1 MPRTYELGGIGVVN
15 ATPLTASG
23 EINLREYRRHVHWL
37 ADEGVRFL
45 QPAAATGQML
55 QTTEGEYRRLLEATV
70 DEVGDRV
77 FVTAYSGRASTDET
91 IRLTRLAKEI
101 GAHAAFIIQPYF
113 SRPDPEGIYLHYRA
127 VAEAVDLPIV
137 FYNNPDRAGVNLP
150 IDIMER
156 LVAES
161 DRFVGLKQS
170 DLNQLADSFLRL
182 GSRIRVMAKSEKEIL
197 MGLALGAPGALTFAG
212 NIVPGR
218 LVQILDAWNRGDH
231 DVARRLFYRIL
242 PLINIIHIEPVPAAV
257 KHMLNR
263 LGWDFGQPRLP
274 SHPLSADHAPAV
286 DRVLRELE
294 LM

>member
-1 MPRTYELGGIGVVN
+1 MDLRIALSGVGVIN
-15 ATPLTASG
+15 VTPYTPHDRFNES
-23 EINLREYRRHVHWL
+23 EYCRHLNWL
-37 ADEGVRFL
+37 IEQGVSFVL
-45 QPAAATGQML
+45 PLAATGQAL
-55 QTTEGEYRRLLEATV
+55 QSSEKEYRKVLAVTVEAAA
-70 DEVGDRV
+70 GRV
-77 FVTAYSGRASTDET
+77 AVTAYAGRASTEET
-91 IRLTRLAKEI
+91 LRYVRLAREI
-101 GAHAAFIIQPYF
+101 GCDAVYIMQPYF

-231 DVARRLFYRIL
+231 DAARRLFYRIL

-274 SHPLSADHAPAV
+274 SHPLSADHAQAV
-286 DRVLRELE
+286 DHVLRELE